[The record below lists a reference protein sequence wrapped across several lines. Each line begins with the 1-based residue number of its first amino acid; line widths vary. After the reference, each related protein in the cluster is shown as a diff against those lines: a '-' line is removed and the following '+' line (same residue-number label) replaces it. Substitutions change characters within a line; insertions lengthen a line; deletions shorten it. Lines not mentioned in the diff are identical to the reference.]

1 MSTTDKNTQIQSL
14 KCTILRLSKENA
26 ELREKNN
33 NHCAFETLSNDLFAR
48 TQVWI
53 ASGYQDNLKPK
64 EYA

>member
-1 MSTTDKNTQIQSL
+1 MSMTDKDKEIELQKS
-14 KCTILRLSKENA
+14 TILRLSKENA